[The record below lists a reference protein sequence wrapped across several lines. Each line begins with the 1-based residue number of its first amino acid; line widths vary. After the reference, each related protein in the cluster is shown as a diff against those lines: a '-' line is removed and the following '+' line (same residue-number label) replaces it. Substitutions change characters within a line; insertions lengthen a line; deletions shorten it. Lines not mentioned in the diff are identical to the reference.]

1 MSVGARGD
9 AFLSRIIST
18 VSSSL
23 DLDEVLRAVVGLL
36 SDASA
41 VHACF
46 VYLIDE
52 PGDRLVLRAASA
64 PFEHLAG
71 EIVLERGEGLAWWAA
86 EHREPAFIAEGLLT
100 DPRVKVVPELE
111 EERYQSLLCVPV
123 FARDGSVIGVVSAHS
138 EAPREFTQDEV
149 DFLVTGAALVA
160 GAIENARLYGATRA
174 RVAELEALTE
184 LAEAIAGADTL
195 EQLLP
200 AATDGARALL
210 GASSCHLYLIDPGG
224 DELVLRRSSPAQ
236 AGAPG
241 KLGLAGLGPELRA
254 RRGRL
259 SVPLVA
265 ESELVGLVVA
275 EGTRSLELGRALAGQ
290 LAVGIRKVRLI
301 ERLTE
306 RNLIKDFLDDLAGG
320 RPAGDLDGRAARL
333 GCDLGEP
340 HVVLAAEPVDDA
352 AERALTTAFP
362 GALVD
367 RREQLLLGLVRVPR
381 GGVSAIGEAAAA
393 AIRDRGDA
401 VAVGI
406 SSAARDAAAAYAD
419 AFLEARHALAGS
431 SVVSRHPRVV
441 AYEELGAYKYL
452 LRIAEDAGMR
462 DSTVDAVSRL
472 AAYDAERQTQLLA
485 TLEEFLRRH
494 GSISATSEAL
504 YVHPNTLRQRLRRI
518 AEIAD
523 VDLRRDDWLMLEIA
537 VKLARLRGALL
548 TSDPD
553 TRAR

>member
-9 AFLSRIIST
+9 AFLQRIVST
-18 VSSSL
+18 VASSL
-23 DLDEVLRAVVGLL
+23 ELDDVLRAVVGLL
-36 SDASA
+36 SEASA

-46 VYLIDE
+46 AYLVDE
-52 PGDRLVLRAASA
+52 SGERLVLRAASA

-86 EHREPAFIAEGLLT
+86 EHREPAFIADGLLT
-100 DPRVKVVPELE
+100 DPRVKIVPELE
-111 EERYQSLLCVPV
+111 EDRYQSLLCVPV
-123 FARDGSVIGVVSAHS
+123 LARDGDVIGVVSAHS
-138 EAPREFTQDEV
+138 EAPREFTRDEV
-149 DFLVTGAALVA
+149 DILVTAASLVA
-160 GAIENARLYGATRA
+160 GAIENARLYTATRA
-174 RVAELEALTE
+174 RVTELEALTR
-184 LAEAIAGADTL
+184 LAEAIARADTL
-195 EQLLP
+195 EELLP
-200 AATDGARALL
+200 AATDGARTLL

-224 DELVLRRSSPAQ
+224 DELVLRRSSPVRAV
-236 AGAPG
+236 APER
-241 KLGLAGLGPELRA
+241 LGLAGLGSELRA

-275 EGTRSLELGRALAGQ
+275 DGTRSLELGRALAGQ

-306 RNLIKDFLDDLAGG
+306 RNLIKDFLDELAGG
-320 RPAGDLDGRAARL
+320 RRAGDLDGRAARL

-340 HVVLAAEPVDDA
+340 HLVFAAEPVDDA
-352 AERALTTAFP
+352 TERALRAAFP

-367 RREQLLLGLVRVPR
+367 RRDALLLGLVRVPR
-381 GGVSAIGEAAAA
+381 GGAAPIREAAAG
-393 AIRDRGDA
+393 AIRDLGDD
-401 VAVGI
+401 VAIGL
-406 SSAARDAAAAYAD
+406 SSAAAD
-419 AFLEARHALAGS
+419 AGSYAGAFQEARHALAGS
-431 SVVSRHPRVV
+431 AVVSRSPRVV

-452 LRIAEDAGMR
+452 LRIAEDPGTR
-462 DSTVDAVSRL
+462 DATVDAVTRL
-472 AAYDAERQTQLLA
+472 AAYDAERQTQLLT

-504 YVHPNTLRQRLRRI
+504 YVHPNTLRQRLRRV

-537 VKLARLRGALL
+537 VKLARLRSALQS
-548 TSDPD
+548 SDPD